1 MDDHGVSS
9 VITLDGLQC
18 LLDALARRGYQVVG
32 PRVRDQAIVYDE
44 LARVE
49 DLPVGWTDEQ
59 DGGHYRLKQRGD
71 HALFGYAVGPH
82 SWKRFLHPPR
92 VGLWQATVVN
102 EDRLHFEPVRDDAPR
117 YAFVGVRACELAAI
131 AIQDRVLMDDNHADP
146 HYRSR
151 REQAFLVALNC
162 SEAGGTCFCDSMN
175 TGPDVKTG
183 YDLVLTELLEEESH
197 GFLIQAGSD
206 EGADILSELP
216 GTPAT
221 GAHHRAAR
229 EVVERTRSNMG
240 RSMPQTAIPAL
251 LMDNLEHPRWDDV
264 AERCLSCANCTM
276 VCPTCFC
283 TTVEDTSDLEGVT
296 AESSRRW
303 DSCFNADFS
312 YIHGG
317 SVRNSTRSRYRQWMT
332 HKLATWVDQ
341 FGTSGCVG
349 CGRCITW
356 CPVGIDITEEVR
368 AIQGDSSQ
376 GEQT

>member
-1 MDDHGVSS
+1 MDDYDDSS
-9 VITLDGLQC
+9 VITPDGLQC
-18 LLDALARRGYQVVG
+18 LLDALTKRGYKVVG
-32 PRVRDQAIVYDE
+32 PRARDQAIVYDE
-44 LARVE
+44 LSRIE
-49 DLPVGWTDEQ
+49 DLPVGLTDEQ
-59 DGGHYRLKQRGD
+59 DGGHYRLKRRAD
-71 HALFGYAVGPH
+71 KALFGYAVGPH

-92 VGLWQATVVN
+92 VSLWQATLK
-102 EDRLHFEPVRDDAPR
+102 EDQLQFYPVRDDPPR
-117 YAFVGVRACELAAI
+117 YAFLGVRACELAAMT
-131 AIQDRVLMDDNHADP
+131 IQDRVLMEGNVADP

-151 REQAFLVALNC
+151 RERAFLVALNC
-162 SEAGGTCFCDSMN
+162 MEAGGTCFCDSMN
-175 TGPDVKTG
+175 TGPEVKGG
-183 YDLVLTELLEEESH
+183 YDLVLTELLGEEYH
-197 GFLIQAGSD
+197 HFLIQSGSE
-206 EGADILSELP
+206 EGAAILAELP
-216 GTPAT
+216 KEPAT
-221 GAHHRAAR
+221 EAHRASAR
-229 EVVERTRSNMG
+229 AVVERTRGNMG

-283 TTVEDTSDLEGVT
+283 TTMEDTSDLEGVT

-317 SVRNSTRSRYRQWMT
+317 SIRNSTRSRYRQWMT

-368 AIQGDSSQ
+368 AIQGDIPP

>member
-1 MDDHGVSS
+1 MDDKGDSS

-18 LLDALARRGYQVVG
+18 LLDVLTERGYEVVG
-32 PRVRDQAIVYDE
+32 PRVRDQAIVYEE
-44 LARVE
+44 LSRIE
-49 DLPVGWTDEQ
+49 DLPSGWTDEQ
-59 DGGHYRLKQRGD
+59 DGGHYRLKPRADG
-71 HALFGYAVGPH
+71 ALFGYAVGPH

-92 VGLWQATVVN
+92 VSLWQATIN
-102 EDRLHFEPVRDDAPR
+102 EDQLHFAPVRDDPPR
-117 YAFVGVRACELAAI
+117 YAFLGVRACELAAI
-131 AIQDRVLMDDNHADP
+131 AIQDRVLMGDNVADP

-162 SEAGGTCFCDSMN
+162 MEAGGTCFCDSMN
-175 TGPDVKTG
+175 TGPEVKSG
-183 YDLVLTELLEEESH
+183 YDLVLTELLGEEYH
-197 GFLIQAGSD
+197 GFLIRSGSD
-206 EGADILSELP
+206 KGAAILADLP
-216 GTPAT
+216 KEPAT
-221 GAHHRAAR
+221 EAHRAAAK
-229 EVVERTRSNMG
+229 EVVERTRQNMG
-240 RSMPQTAIPAL
+240 RSMSQTAIPAL

-264 AERCLSCANCTM
+264 AERCLSCSNCTM

-296 AESSRRW
+296 AERSRRW

-332 HKLATWVDQ
+332 HKLATWVEQ

-349 CGRCITW
+349 CGRCVTW

-368 AIQGDSSQ
+368 AIQGDIPP